1 MEAVAKL
8 RKCPMSA
15 RKMRL
20 VVDNIRGEEVDKAL
34 NILKFTRKEAATW
47 VEKTLVSAI
56 ANWEVK
62 ANGAEADEH
71 GLYVKEIFV
80 DEGPQLKRFRPAPF
94 GRAHRIR
101 KHTNHLTIVVENSIA
116 LEEDDEE
123 YDEYEDDDD
132 SIVDD
137 IEDLADDAIEDVEVV
152 DDASDET
159 DNDEELDNQEDN
171 K

>member
-34 NILKFTRKEAATW
+34 NILRFTRKEAATW

-62 ANGAEADEH
+62 AGGAEADEH

-80 DEGPQLKRFRPAPF
+80 DAGPQLKRFRPAPF

-123 YDEYEDDDD
+123 YDEYEDEDT
-132 SIVDD
+132 IVDD
-137 IEDLADDAIEDVEVV
+137 IEELADDAIEDVEVV
-152 DDASDET
+152 DDASD
-159 DNDEELDNQEDN
+159 NDEELDNQEDN

>member
-1 MEAVAKL
+1 MEAVARLK
-8 RKCPMSA
+8 KCPMSA

-20 VVDNIRGEEVDKAL
+20 VVDIIRGEEVDKAL

-62 ANGAEADEH
+62 AEGADPDEY

-101 KHTNHLTIVVENSIA
+101 KHTNHLTIVVENRTSM
-116 LEEDDEE
+116 EESEEE
-123 YDEYEDDDD
+123 YDELEED
-132 SIVDD
+132 SNIVND
-137 IEDLADDAIEDVEVV
+137 IEEIVEDVVV
-152 DDASDET
+152 DETSDN
-159 DNDEELDNQEDN
+159 NDELDNQEDN